1 MNMEMTNGDRYEQGL
16 RTLREMVGEA
26 GAKPVEQIVQLFPAF
41 GHLLVAFGFGDLY
54 SRQTLDLRQREL
66 ITMTSLITQGAM
78 EQLPFHV
85 HAALNV
91 GLSPEEIIELVMHC
105 AGYAGFPKACGALNV
120 VQAVFQQREISLPL
134 QD

>member
-16 RTLREMVGEA
+16 RTLREMVGET
-26 GAKPVEQIVQLFPAF
+26 GAKPVEQIVQLFPVF
-41 GHLLVAFGFGDLY
+41 GHMLVAFGFGDLY

-66 ITMTSLITQGAM
+66 ITMTSLITQGAL

-120 VQAVFQQREISLPL
+120 IQTVFQQREISLPL